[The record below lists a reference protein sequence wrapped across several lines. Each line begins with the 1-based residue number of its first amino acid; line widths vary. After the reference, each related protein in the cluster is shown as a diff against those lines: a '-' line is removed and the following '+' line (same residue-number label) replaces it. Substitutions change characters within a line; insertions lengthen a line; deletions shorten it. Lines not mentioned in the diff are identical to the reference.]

1 MKKGIFRCGYCC
13 KEYTQA
19 ARFEKH
25 FTICKYNNKKF
36 RKVYI
41 NKKSNQ
47 ITMGT
52 LNTKLDKILLILES
66 QNKRIGNLEKKII
79 KKREMTKDIKL
90 WLNNNIK
97 IDFDFENWKN
107 DIEVSILDY
116 DYVISDG
123 CMAGYLRILFNHIN
137 KNEDRFIY
145 AFNGGTNKFYIYNNK
160 WINFDKSM
168 SNTLIYII
176 QRKLIIMAMDKRDSI
191 KNISERKEQELLKE
205 NSIIYGKQSIDWC
218 GQIYNNLYKKLKIK
232 FDDII

>member
-25 FTICKYNNKKF
+25 FTICSYNNKKF

-79 KKREMTKDIKL
+79 KKREITKNIKL

-97 IDFDFENWKN
+97 IDFNFENWKN

-123 CMAGYLRILFNHIN
+123 CVAGYSRILFNNIN
-137 KNEDRFIY
+137 KNQDRFVY
-145 AFNGGTNKFYIYNNK
+145 AFNGGTNKFYIYNNE
-160 WINFDKSM
+160 WINFDNSI
-168 SNTLIYII
+168 SNKLIYII
-176 QRKLIIMAMDKRDSI
+176 QRKLIIMAMDKRDNI
-191 KNISERKEQELLKE
+191 KNISERKERELLKE
-205 NSIIYGKQSIDWC
+205 NSIIYGKKSVDWC
-218 GQIYNNLYKKLKIK
+218 NQIYNNLYKKLKIK